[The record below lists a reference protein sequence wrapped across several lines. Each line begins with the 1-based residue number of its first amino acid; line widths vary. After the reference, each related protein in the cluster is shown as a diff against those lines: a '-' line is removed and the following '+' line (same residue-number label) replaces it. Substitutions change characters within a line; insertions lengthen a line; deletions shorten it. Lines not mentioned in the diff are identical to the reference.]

1 MSQLVKVEL
10 SKEWNK
16 HKAGSKLEVDA
27 GRAEWLKS
35 NGYLEVVKK
44 SGRVS
49 KSKTD

>member
-10 SKEWNK
+10 SKE
-16 HKAGSKLEVDA
+16 S

>member
-1 MSQLVKVEL
+1 MAELVKVTL
-10 SKEWNK
+10 TKEWNK
-16 HKAGSKLEVDA
+16 HKAGTKLEVDGA
-27 GRAEWLKS
+27 RAAWLQG